1 MSGSESILINEMSEY
16 ERPREKLMT
25 KGAKYLSDSELL
37 AILIRTGSKNLSAID
52 LANRVI
58 NADSEGIRS
67 LQNITVEELSSI
79 KGIGTAK
86 ACQII
91 AALEL
96 GKRIS
101 RLSKGHRPQITHPG
115 DISNIYMEEMRYLR
129 KEVFK
134 TVLLNTKNEIICDI
148 DVSTGTLNS
157 SIVHPREVF
166 TEPIKRSANSIMLV
180 HNHPSGNPSPSG
192 EDKKITRR
200 LMECADI
207 IGIKILDHIIL
218 GDGVY
223 FSFKEHSLI

>member
-1 MSGSESILINEMSEY
+1 MGKYENILIGEMSEY
-16 ERPREKLMT
+16 ERPREKLMA
-25 KGAKYLSDSELL
+25 KGVEYLSDSELL
-37 AILIRTGSKNLSAID
+37 AIIIRTGSRNLSAID
-52 LANRVI
+52 LASRVI
-58 NADSEGIRS
+58 NIDREGLRG
-67 LQNITVEELSSI
+67 LQNTSVEELISI
-79 KGIGTAK
+79 NGIGTAK

-91 AALEL
+91 SALEL
-96 GKRIS
+96 GKRMAKLS
-101 RLSKGHRPQITHPG
+101 RGHRPQITHPS
-115 DISNIYMEEMRYLR
+115 DVSSIYMEDMRYLK

-134 TVLLNTKNEIICDI
+134 TILLNTKNEVICDI

-166 TEPIKRSANSIMLV
+166 TEPIKRSANSIVLV

-192 EDKKITRR
+192 EDKNITRR
-200 LMECADI
+200 LLECADI